1 MGDVGACWNN
11 VVVARFNGRL
21 KINWI
26 FSVVQS
32 TGEHMKQDVM
42 AYMRYYN
49 LGRFH
54 SSNGD
59 MSHVKFEISQ
69 VKVSCLG

>member
-1 MGDVGACWNN
+1 MGDVGACFNN
-11 VVVARFNGRL
+11 AFVARFNGRL
-21 KINWI
+21 KNNWI
-26 FSVVQS
+26 FNVVQP
-32 TGEHMKQDVM
+32 TGEYMKQDVM
-42 AYMRYYN
+42 AYIRYYN
-49 LGRFH
+49 QARFH

>member
-11 VVVARFNGRL
+11 AVVVRFNGRL
-21 KINWI
+21 KNNWV
-26 FSVVQS
+26 FNVVQP
-32 TGEHMKQDVM
+32 TGEHMKQDAM
-42 AYMRYYN
+42 AYIRYYN
-49 LGRFH
+49 QERFH

-59 MSHVKFEISQ
+59 MSPVKFEISQ